1 MSVSVGMVI
10 EGREGMS
17 VGKSNG
23 ENAMKKYEKIL
34 KNFFGEVF
42 QREKVWLG
50 KRKHAWNSTE
60 DLKKNMYK
68 NPSL

>member
-50 KRKHAWNSTE
+50 KRKHA
-60 DLKKNMYK
+60 
-68 NPSL
+68 